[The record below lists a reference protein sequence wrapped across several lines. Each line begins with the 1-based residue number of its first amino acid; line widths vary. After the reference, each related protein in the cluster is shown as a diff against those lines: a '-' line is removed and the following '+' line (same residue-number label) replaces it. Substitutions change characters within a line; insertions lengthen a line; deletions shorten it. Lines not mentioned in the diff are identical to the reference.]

1 MVRLLRPRCRRF
13 PLSIK
18 TRVLIGLEDQ
28 LATNRYWWAELSLC
42 RFTSTPSFGEPSVLL
57 HAARFPVNWVKEEL
71 FVQAHFSLAKI
82 RNRLIRARFSRTV
95 GISWGVPSALQ
106 WFKVFMPSYF
116 FWRKRWR
123 SHNKSL
129 LLLDRKRSSSFSQLL
144 KAMRG
149 RRKSKIM

>member
-13 PLSIK
+13 PLLIK

-57 HAARFPVNWVKEEL
+57 RAARFPVNWVKEEL
-71 FVQAHFSLAKI
+71 FVQADFSLAKI

-95 GISWGVPSALQ
+95 GIRVCPVPCSDSKFLC
-106 WFKVFMPSYF
+106 
-116 FWRKRWR
+116 RR

-129 LLLDRKRSSSFSQLL
+129 LLLDRKWSSSFSQLL
-144 KAMRG
+144 RAMRG